1 MLERR
6 GGERTKQS
14 VAMDDLK
21 EALTNAL
28 RAYPECDGIRVEKI
42 IPLVDAGGV
51 ANWDAQFVSE
61 NGGRP
66 TSEQRQRSSGCRSGS
81 ISPTEQ
87 ATAALDRKLLGSP
100 VASPC

>member
-1 MLERR
+1 MPERR

-14 VAMDDLK
+14 VAMDDLS

-28 RAYPECDGIRVEKI
+28 RAHPECDGIRVEKI
-42 IPLVDAGGV
+42 MPLVDAGGV

-66 TSEQRQRSSGCRSGS
+66 TSEQRRVML
-81 ISPTEQ
+81 
-87 ATAALDRKLLGSP
+87 AAKFGVQKRLDLVENG
-100 VASPC
+100 